1 MYPDESGPAF
11 SLFKFSQV
19 SGSSLLFLSILPSSI
34 LYGLMKVF

>member
-19 SGSSLLFLSILPSSI
+19 SGSSLLPSSI
-34 LYGLMKVF
+34 CYGLMKM

>member
-19 SGSSLLFLSILPSSI
+19 SGSSQLPSSLLPSSI
-34 LYGLMKVF
+34 CYGLMNMC